1 MRELRLRALA
11 DAPDAFGSTLDR
23 ERAHGETEWIG
34 WIEGWDGSRNALF
47 VAEDGGRWVG
57 MAVGSRAG
65 DEADAH
71 LYGMWVEPSRRS
83 NGIGASLVEQVLGWA
98 RTWDARSVILAVT
111 ESNAAAG
118 AFYEHLGFVD
128 TGEREPLR
136 QGSGLRVRILRRE
149 L

>member
-1 MRELRLRALA
+1 M
-11 DAPDAFGSTLDR
+11 
-23 ERAHGETEWIG
+23 
-34 WIEGWDGSRNALF
+34 
-47 VAEDGGRWVG
+47 G

-83 NGIGASLVEQVLGWA
+83 NGIGATLVEQVLGWA

-111 ESNAAAG
+111 ESNTGGA

-136 QGSGLRVRILRRE
+136 QGSELRVRIMRRE

>member
-1 MRELRLRALA
+1 
-11 DAPDAFGSTLDR
+11 
-23 ERAHGETEWIG
+23 
-34 WIEGWDGSRNALF
+34 
-47 VAEDGGRWVG
+47 VGG
-57 MAVGSRAG
+57 
-65 DEADAH
+65 
-71 LYGMWVEPSRRS
+71 
-83 NGIGASLVEQVLGWA
+83 A
-98 RTWDARSVILAVT
+98 RAVT